1 MKNEMTL
8 TAGRPAAQGASIN
21 TATVAKLAVK
31 ALGMVC
37 KYYSYVLGQPVGIR
51 RMLHLL
57 NAQLAFF
64 CTVVPATCPF
74 VVRLLFLFWLLSA
87 LLKCKND
94 GVRTSC

>member
-1 MKNEMTL
+1 
-8 TAGRPAAQGASIN
+8 
-21 TATVAKLAVK
+21 
-31 ALGMVC
+31 
-37 KYYSYVLGQPVGIR
+37 
-51 RMLHLL
+51 MLHLL

-64 CTVVPATCPF
+64 CTVVPAACPF